1 MSLGLPCYCRYNAE
15 NGGPA
20 LESLTNAIYEKT
32 KTIKEY
38 YISSEELKVD
48 LTKLGTTQYLVQ
60 RKNSKK
66 FAPFTVQVSCVE
78 WATI

>member
-1 MSLGLPCYCRYNAE
+1 MYRSCRYNAE

-48 LTKLGTTQYLVQ
+48 LAKLGTTQYLVQ

-66 FAPFTVQVSCVE
+66 FAPFTVQAS
-78 WATI
+78 

>member
-1 MSLGLPCYCRYNAE
+1 M
-15 NGGPA
+15 
-20 LESLTNAIYEKT
+20 ESLTNAIFEKT

-48 LTKLGTTQYLVQ
+48 MAKLGTTQYLVQ

-66 FAPFTVQVSCVE
+66 FAPFTVQVSRVAGHVSGGQQMGCV
-78 WATI
+78 WVGLCRA